1 MHAFDLVCE
10 QVREHPQRVL
20 AVLEV
25 PLDDSYLLLEKV
37 GVLLVLKEV
46 LYLIHGCLAVLAGT
60 VFNVHRIPVFCIEGV
75 V

>member
-1 MHAFDLVCE
+1 VHAFDLVRE

-37 GVLLVLKEV
+37 GVLFVLKEV
-46 LYLIHGCLAVLAGT
+46 LYLIHGCLAVLAST
-60 VFNVHRIPVFCIEGV
+60 VFNVY
-75 V
+75 